1 MAINFHPADAL
12 IHRLLQ
18 QQGSSL
24 NQRTSSQQGGAAG
37 PSEKVT
43 ISDRAR
49 EAAGSESASGTSA
62 SKFKPNLLELYG
74 PRGA

>member
-24 NQRTSSQQGGAAG
+24 SHKSSPQQQESGA
-37 PSEKVT
+37 SEKVT
-43 ISDRAR
+43 ISEQAR
-49 EAAGSESASGTSA
+49 DAAVSEPST
-62 SKFKPNLLELYG
+62 KVEPDLLQLYG
-74 PRGA
+74 PRGD

>member
-24 NQRTSSQQGGAAG
+24 SHKSSPQQQEGSGV
-37 PSEKVT
+37 SEKVT
-43 ISDRAR
+43 ISEQAR
-49 EAAGSESASGTSA
+49 DAAVSESS
-62 SKFKPNLLELYG
+62 SKLEPDLLQLYG
-74 PRGA
+74 PRGG

>member
-24 NQRTSSQQGGAAG
+24 NQKTSSQPRDAHGA
-37 PSEKVT
+37 SERVT
-43 ISDRAR
+43 ISEQAR
-49 EAAGSESASGTSA
+49 EAAEGQSS
-62 SKFKPNLLELYG
+62 SKFKPDLLELYG
-74 PRGA
+74 PRG

>member
-24 NQRTSSQQGGAAG
+24 SQKASPQQREGSG
-37 PSEKVT
+37 PSEKVS
-43 ISDRAR
+43 ISEQAR
-49 EAAGSESASGTSA
+49 NAAAGEAAGESS
-62 SKFKPNLLELYG
+62 SKHEPDLIKLYG
-74 PRGA
+74 PRGG